1 MRTLRRLLAVLT
13 AVAMMLTCVPLCASS
28 QENVLYFG
36 DADLNGTLSA
46 SDVREVLLY
55 TIGKRSLSPEGR
67 AAADCNEDFAL
78 DTADAREILEA
89 SLYEQ
94 ALTVCPTL
102 SASDRALMQA
112 DDYSGEAYIVLNGN
126 QPLFTDRQKTRQS
139 AYEEY
144 AVQDSFD
151 RCGAAYAALCRALMP
166 TEERESIS
174 SVTPTG
180 WHNRS
185 YDCVP
190 GGWVY
195 NRAHLIGFQLA
206 GEQANAQNLIT
217 GTRYLN
223 ASGMLPFENAIAA
236 YIEQTDH
243 HVLYRVT
250 PRFSDDDLLCEGVE
264 IEAWSVEDGGEGI
277 CLHVF
282 CYNVQP
288 GVIFDYQTGENRA
301 ASDAPTPILYILN
314 TASKKFHLA
323 TCGNAA
329 SIAAGNRAEFEGHRD
344 ELIEQGYTPCGNCDP

>member
-1 MRTLRRLLAVLT
+1 MW
-13 AVAMMLTCVPLCASS
+13 
-28 QENVLYFG
+28 FG
-36 DADLNGTLSA
+36 DVDQSGALSA

-55 TIGKRSLSPEGR
+55 TIGKRSLSPEER

-78 DTADAREILEA
+78 DTADARSILEL
-89 SLYEQ
+89 SLYEH
-94 ALTVCPTL
+94 ALRVCPTL

-112 DDYSGEAYIVLNGN
+112 DDYNGEAYIVLNGN
-126 QPLFTDRQKTRQS
+126 QPLFTDKQKTRQT

-174 SVTPTG
+174 SVIPTG

-206 GEQANAQNLIT
+206 GEQANTQNLIT

-301 ASDAPTPILYILN
+301 EGDAPSEPSPILYILN

-329 SIAAGNRAEFEGHRD
+329 SIAAENRAEFEGHRE